1 MSQDGFVINSE
12 KQFKTKSGEVREGL
26 INVNRLLVHGDDFV
40 ITTIQDI
47 TERKHAET
55 ALQLS
60 EEKFRTLA
68 DSIQDIF
75 FAFDQDLRY
84 TYWNKASEALTGIPS
99 EKAIGRSLLEV
110 FSDSPDTRIA
120 EKIYREVLT
129 TGISQTSLTEFT
141 LQGVTSF
148 FEVSIYPFAGG
159 ISVFTKDVTTQIRMQ
174 RELEQSHAQLQ
185 NLSRQLIETQE
196 NKRRTIGREL
206 HDEIGQSLTGLR
218 ILLQMAQRPPLEEHQ
233 DKIEKARQVAG
244 ELIDRVS
251 SISLDLR
258 PPMLDDLG
266 LLPALLWFM
275 DRYTSRT
282 GIHVDFLHTNLQD
295 QRFASVIETAVY
307 RLVQEALTNVA
318 RHANVSKAKVRVD
331 AGSSSIAISI
341 EDEGQGFDVQA
352 AFDRNNRGGV
362 SGICERV
369 RLLDGELDIHSVPGQ
384 GTNISIHLPLK
395 QKG

>member
-1 MSQDGFVINSE
+1 
-12 KQFKTKSGEVREGL
+12 
-26 INVNRLLVHGDDFV
+26 
-40 ITTIQDI
+40 
-47 TERKHAET
+47 
-55 ALQLS
+55 
-60 EEKFRTLA
+60 
-68 DSIQDIF
+68 
-75 FAFDQDLRY
+75 
-84 TYWNKASEALTGIPS
+84 
-99 EKAIGRSLLEV
+99 
-110 FSDSPDTRIA
+110 
-120 EKIYREVLT
+120 
-129 TGISQTSLTEFT
+129 
-141 LQGVTSF
+141 
-148 FEVSIYPFAGG
+148 
-159 ISVFTKDVTTQIRMQ
+159 
-174 RELEQSHAQLQ
+174 
-185 NLSRQLIETQE
+185 
-196 NKRRTIGREL
+196 
-206 HDEIGQSLTGLR
+206 
-218 ILLQMAQRPPLEEHQ
+218 
-233 DKIEKARQVAG
+233 VAG

-295 QRFASVIETAVY
+295 QRFASVVETAVY
-307 RLVQEALTNVA
+307 RLAQEALTNVA

-352 AFDRNNRGGV
+352 AFDRNDRGGV
-362 SGICERV
+362 SGIRERV